1 MSSLFENNTFLI
13 NDEKFYKSE
22 KNNDYFCCT
31 LKDGHKR
38 LQDILYLIDLSPAAM
53 ITFAYTTIL
62 REMHLKSRLG

>member
-1 MSSLFENNTFLI
+1 MM
-13 NDEKFYKSE
+13 
-22 KNNDYFCCT
+22 KNSTNLRKTMIIFCCT

-62 REMHLKSRLG
+62 REMHLKLRQG